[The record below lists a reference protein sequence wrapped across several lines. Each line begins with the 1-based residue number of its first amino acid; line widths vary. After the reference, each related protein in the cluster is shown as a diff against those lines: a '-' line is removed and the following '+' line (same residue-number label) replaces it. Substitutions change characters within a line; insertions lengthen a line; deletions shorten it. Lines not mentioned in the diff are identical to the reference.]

1 MCLPTV
7 SSSPQRTTSQD
18 HAWLLRRFGGPEFWA
33 LEPEITFLNH
43 GAFGSCPRPVLAQ
56 QRALQDRLE
65 QQPVRFF
72 VDEFE
77 ALWDAARAEVARFV
91 GARMEDVVFVR
102 NATEGVNIL
111 LRAFPLAAADEV
123 LVTDH
128 EYNACRN
135 ALEAVCAERAAR
147 VRVVSIP
154 FPLTEAA
161 VLMERF
167 LDAIGPRTR
176 LALLD
181 HVTSPTGLVLPVAEL
196 GRALAARGV
205 EVIVD
210 GAHGPGL
217 VPVELERLG
226 VLGYAG
232 NCHKWLCAPKGA
244 GLLYVR
250 SDFQARVRP
259 LIISHGANSTRT
271 DRSRFL
277 LEFGWMGTMD
287 PTPWL
292 CVPEAIRALE
302 PLLPGGWSEI
312 RKRNRELAVRA
323 RRFLCGV
330 LELDPPAPEPMLA
343 AMAALPLPAGTPTE
357 AEQIR
362 NGLDPLRNGLW
373 ERYRIEVP
381 VFPWPR
387 PPHRLLRI
395 SAHLYNAW
403 ADYERLAEAL
413 QQWRKEQP
421 VRTGW

>member
-7 SSSPQRTTSQD
+7 SSSAQRTKLED
-18 HAWLLRRFGGPEFWA
+18 DAWLRRRYGSPEFWA
-33 LEPEITFLNH
+33 LEPDITFLNH
-43 GAFGSCPRPVLAQ
+43 GAFGSCPRPVLAR

-77 ALWDAARAEVARFV
+77 ALWDAARVEVARFV
-91 GARMEDVVFVR
+91 GARMDDVVFVR

-111 LRAFPLAAADEV
+111 LRAFPLAPGDEV

-161 VLMERF
+161 VVLERF

-181 HVTSPTGLVLPVAEL
+181 HVTSSTGLVLPVAEL
-196 GRALAARGV
+196 GQTLAARGV

-217 VPVELERLG
+217 VPLELERLG

-271 DRSRFL
+271 DRTRFL

-292 CVPEAIRALE
+292 SVPDAIRALE
-302 PLLPGGWSEI
+302 PLLPGGWSEV

-323 RRFLCGV
+323 RRLLCEV

-343 AMAALPLPAGTPTE
+343 AMAALPLPAGTPPE

-362 NGLDPLRNGLW
+362 NGLDPLRNWLW

-413 QQWRKEQP
+413 QQWQKERA
-421 VRTGW
+421 VRSGW